1 MMKCKFQIFLFLF
14 FTINFFGQ
22 TKTVFIKGFVRNE
35 NSNDAIENVAI
46 RNSASTAGIQSNK
59 NGYFEISLERQ
70 PLVKLHFSHLS
81 FETFI
86 KEIRTS
92 GTDTITVTVSLKEK
106 TNLLSTVDVFS
117 RNKPETLVGKPDY
130 SVFDFDF
137 YEDKLILL
145 TAERSLNKAQIR
157 FSDYDGKIISS
168 LPLPKSAGTASCF
181 FHDYE
186 GYTDLVCSDTIFRL
200 DILNKEFLLMSINR
214 NDFSN
219 SIKPISD
226 SANGA
231 YYFSNQWDKFPLFN
245 YYFLKKND
253 TINHLLSTVTNS
265 DLMKIYNMEYYY
277 LPSRAQLE
285 ARRLAQEYKTDKRIV
300 AALMSGFT
308 QSMFYE
314 PLYAP
319 LFVLKDTVCIFNHY
333 TDHIYHFDRKNKII
347 DSVKI
352 SYHHPKNWREW
363 KKQLYVDEFE
373 NKVYAFFSKNDHHYL
388 KQIDFQTGKE
398 IKTYKLKH
406 PSAEK
411 IKIKDGYVYYIY
423 RPFES
428 TQEKFLYRERIE

>member
-1 MMKCKFQIFLFLF
+1 MKL
-14 FTINFFGQ
+14 INIIIALLLVSSSGLAQ
-22 TKTVFIKGFVRNE
+22 RVFVKGYVKNE
-35 NSNDAIENVAI
+35 RTGEAIENAGI
-46 RNSASTAGIQSNK
+46 RNSASTTGTISNK
-59 NGYFEISLERQ
+59 QGYFEISVDRS
-70 PLVKLHFSHLS
+70 PLIKLHISHLS

-86 KEIRTS
+86 KEIRTKDR
-92 GTDTITVTVSLKEK
+92 DTITLSIFLKEK
-106 TNLLSTVDVFS
+106 ANILPGVEVFS
-117 RNKPETLVGKPDY
+117 KAKPETLVGKPDY
-130 SVFDFDF
+130 SIFDFDF

-145 TAERSLNKAQIR
+145 TSERSLNKAQLR
-157 FSDYDGKIISS
+157 FSDYSGKIIST
-168 LPLPKSAGTASCF
+168 LPLPKSAGTASGF
-181 FHDYE
+181 FHDHE

-200 DILNKEFLLMSINR
+200 DIMNKEFLLMSISR
-214 NDFSN
+214 NDFSKA
-219 SIKPISD
+219 IQPVVD
-226 SANGA
+226 SANNA
-231 YYFSNQWDKFPLFN
+231 YYLSNQWDKFPLFN

-253 TINHLLSTVTNS
+253 TVNHLLSTVSNS

-277 LPSRAQLE
+277 LPPRAQLE
-285 ARRLAQEYKTDKRIV
+285 ARRLADAYKTDKRIV

-319 LFVLKDTVCIFNHY
+319 LFVIKDTVCVFNHY
-333 TDHIYHFDRKNKII
+333 TDQIYHFDRNNKLI

-363 KKQLYVDEFE
+363 KKQLFVDEFE

-398 IKTYKLKH
+398 VKTYKLKH

>member
-1 MMKCKFQIFLFLF
+1 MKCKFQIFLFLF

>member
-1 MMKCKFQIFLFLF
+1 VA
-14 FTINFFGQ
+14 Q
-22 TKTVFIKGFVRNE
+22 TASIFIKGHVKNE
-35 NSNDAIENVAI
+35 KSGEAIENVAI
-46 RNSASTAGIQSNK
+46 RNSSSTNGTRSNTQ
-59 NGYFEISLERQ
+59 GYFEIKLERSAF
-70 PLVKLHFSHLS
+70 VKLHFSHLS

-86 KEIRTS
+86 KEIRTQ
-92 GTDTITVTVSLKEK
+92 GKDTITISVYLKEK
-106 TNLLSTVDVFS
+106 TNLLNGVEVFAE
-117 RNKPETLVGKPDY
+117 NKPETLVGKPDY
-130 SVFDFDF
+130 SIFDFDF

-145 TAERSLNKAQIR
+145 TSERSLNKAQLR
-157 FSDYDGKIISS
+157 FSDYNGKIISS
-168 LPLPKSAGTASCF
+168 LPLPKSAGTASGF

-186 GYTDLVCSDTIFRL
+186 GYTDLICSDTIFRL

-214 NDFSN
+214 NDFLKG
-219 SIKPISD
+219 IEPVID
-226 SANGA
+226 SANNA
-231 YYFSNQWDKFPLFN
+231 YYLSNQWDKFPLFN
-245 YYFLKKND
+245 YYFMKKND
-253 TINHLLSTVTNS
+253 TLNHLLSTVTNQ

-277 LPSRAQLE
+277 LPPHAQLE
-285 ARRLAQEYKTDKRIV
+285 ARRLARQYKTDKRIV

-319 LFVLKDTVCIFNHY
+319 LFVIKDTVCIFNHY
-333 TDHIYHFDRKNKII
+333 TDHIYHFNRNNKLL

-363 KKQLYVDEFE
+363 KKQLFVDEFE

-398 IKTYKLKH
+398 IRTYKLKH

>member
-1 MMKCKFQIFLFLF
+1 M
-14 FTINFFGQ
+14 
-22 TKTVFIKGFVRNE
+22 NE
-35 NSNDAIENVAI
+35 NTKVAIQNVAI
-46 RNSASTAGIQSNK
+46 KNTASSSGIYSDK
-59 NGYFEISLERQ
+59 NGYFQFELERQ
-70 PLVKLHFSHLS
+70 SLIKLHFSHLG
-81 FETFI
+81 FESFI
-86 KEIRTS
+86 KEIKTS
-92 GTDTITVTVSLKEK
+92 GKDTIILSVFLKEK
-106 TNLLSTVDVFS
+106 SYLLPGVEVNAI
-117 RNKPETLVGKPDY
+117 NKPETLVGKPDY
-130 SVFDFDF
+130 SIFDFDF

-157 FSDYDGKIISS
+157 FSDYNGKIISS
-168 LPLPKSAGTASCF
+168 LPLPKSAGTASGF

-186 GYTDLVCSDTIFRL
+186 GYTDLICSDTIFRL
-200 DILNKEFLLMSINR
+200 DIMNKEFLLMSISQ
-214 NDFSN
+214 NDFN
-219 SIKPISD
+219 KAIKPIAD
-226 SANGA
+226 SANNSF
-231 YYFSNQWDKFPLFN
+231 YYSNQWDKFPLFN
-245 YYFLKKND
+245 YYFLSKND
-253 TINHLLSTVTNS
+253 TVNHLLTTVSNA
-265 DLMKIYNMEYYY
+265 DLLKIYNMEYYF
-277 LPSRAQLE
+277 LPPGAQLE
-285 ARRLAQEYKTDKRIV
+285 ARRLAQQYKTDKRII

-333 TDHIYHFDRKNKII
+333 TDYIYHFNKKNKII

-352 SYHHPKNWREW
+352 AYHHPKNWREW
-363 KKQLYVDEFE
+363 KKQLYVDEYE

-411 IKIKDGYVYYIY
+411 IKIRDGYVYYIY